1 MQAPEEAQIVYVH
14 FEKHYLFLGCEAAK
28 ESGCRVRTEKAS
40 KNEFKGIQL
49 ETCTCILWGT
59 WIKAFTEEVS
69 VTQDHKRLNNQTA
82 M

>member
-1 MQAPEEAQIVYVH
+1 MLICT
-14 FEKHYLFLGCEAAK
+14 FELIQ
-28 ESGCRVRTEKAS
+28 KAS
-40 KNEFKGIQL
+40 KNEFKSIQL
-49 ETCTCILWGT
+49 ETCTCILWGI